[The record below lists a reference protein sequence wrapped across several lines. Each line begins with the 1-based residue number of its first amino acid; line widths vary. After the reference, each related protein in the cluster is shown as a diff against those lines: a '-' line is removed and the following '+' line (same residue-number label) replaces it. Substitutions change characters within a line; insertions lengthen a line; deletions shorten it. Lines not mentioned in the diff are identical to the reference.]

1 VCELREGQQKG
12 YDVPT
17 PNDYVWLQ
25 IVEPHSVPSEWLTLD
40 LGMGEL
46 AVLALALENP
56 GRIVLLDDGL
66 ARRIAQSAGLT
77 VWGTLKILL
86 EAKSH
91 NLTDSIKPLVDRL
104 KGAGMWVSNDIR
116 KRVLALAGEQQE

>member
-1 VCELREGQQKG
+1 MCELREGQQKG